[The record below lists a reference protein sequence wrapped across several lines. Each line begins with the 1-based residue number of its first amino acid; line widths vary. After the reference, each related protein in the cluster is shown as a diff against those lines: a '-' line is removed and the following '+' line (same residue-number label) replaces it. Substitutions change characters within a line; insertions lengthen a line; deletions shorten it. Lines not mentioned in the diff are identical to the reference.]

1 MYNVKPN
8 LIIGFHGCDADVCKA
23 LLNNPNDIKI
33 NKNPYD
39 WLGHG
44 MYFWENNY
52 ERALQWATDKQRRG
66 AIKEPAVIGALLQ
79 PGYCCD
85 FLDSK
90 FIRMLAANYKIMD
103 EEYKNLGMELPKN
116 KDLPFDQ
123 HKNMILRELDCLA
136 IEFMHERIQ
145 HDVQT
150 EIQKKGYSNN
160 EVFDSTRGAFIEGG
174 PIYEGAGIYERTHIQ
189 ICIRNL
195 NCIKGFFLPR
205 KEIDFL
211 NYFEVNEPG
220 WPLEFQLWQ

>member
-1 MYNVKPN
+1 
-8 LIIGFHGCDADVCKA
+8 
-23 LLNNPNDIKI
+23 I
-33 NKNPYD
+33 NRNPYD

-52 ERALQWATDKQRRG
+52 ERALQWAIDKQRRG

-90 FIRMLAANYKIMD
+90 FIRMLAANYKIME
-103 EEYKNLGMELPKN
+103 EEYKNLEMALPRN
-116 KDLPFDQ
+116 KDLPHDRY
-123 HKNMILRELDCLA
+123 KDMILRELDCLT
-136 IEFMHERIQ
+136 IEFMHERMLR
-145 HDVQT
+145 DVQT
-150 EIQKKGYSNN
+150 EMQAKGFSNN
-160 EVFDSTRGAFIEGG
+160 DVFDSTRGAFIEGG
-174 PIYEGAGIYERTHIQ
+174 PIYEGAGIYEKTHIQ

-205 KEIDFL
+205 KETDFL
-211 NYFEVNEPG
+211 HYAIVNEPG